1 MSTVDGDNIL
11 QLIKVLSSDCGLE
24 VSLPSEYKSI
34 IQRVMKVM
42 NKFKIPLYR
51 RMYRMCPSFF
61 GDRTGLS
68 KAPAVFKNILEVV
81 ALQLIDNSVV
91 GSEGENF
98 ILGFE
103 RNDGILGNL
112 ASGEFMRKCE
122 VEVQNQY
129 GNNVYPLILLL
140 DSDKTVL
147 SRNGTRSAT
156 PFYVSVGNL
165 NLTTMCSDKGTEL
178 VGFMPEILDSK
189 RVLEAALRDVA
200 ITAKNK
206 IESCIMLNNKYLEQ
220 SVSRRYYIDR
230 TIFLSISNFFVL

>member
-1 MSTVDGDNIL
+1 
-11 QLIKVLSSDCGLE
+11 
-24 VSLPSEYKSI
+24 
-34 IQRVMKVM
+34 
-42 NKFKIPLYR
+42 
-51 RMYRMCPSFF
+51 MCPPFF
-61 GDRTGLS
+61 GETTQLS

-81 ALQLIDNSVV
+81 ALQLIDNTVV
-91 GSEGENF
+91 GSHGENF
-98 ILGFE
+98 ALSYQ
-103 RNDGILGNL
+103 RTNGIIGNF

-122 VEVQNQY
+122 IQIKREF

-147 SRNGTRSAT
+147 SRNGTRTAT

-165 NLTTMCSDKGTEL
+165 DLKTMCSDKGTEL

-189 RVLEAALRDVA
+189 RVLEAALRDVG

-220 SVSRRYYIDR
+220 TVSTGY
-230 TIFLSISNFFVL
+230 FLNRMFFMSISTFFDLQCFFVSISNN